1 MFGLGLIKG
10 TALGLTGG
18 ILIGLVFKE
27 ACKQLKD
34 KKNQRFNNSS
44 VNENSSDDIQAVSY
58 THLTLPTN

>member
-1 MFGLGLIKG
+1 MFGLGLIKD

-34 KKNQRFNNSS
+34 KKSQRFNNSS
-44 VNENSSDDIQAVSY
+44 VNENSSDDIQED
-58 THLTLPTN
+58 

>member
-27 ACKQLKD
+27 ACKQIKN
-34 KKNQRFNNSS
+34 KKNQRSKNPSL
-44 VNENSSDDIQAVSY
+44 NENSYDDTQEV
-58 THLTLPTN
+58 

>member
-1 MFGLGLIKG
+1 MKLFGLGLIKG
-10 TALGLTGG
+10 TTIGLTGG

-44 VNENSSDDIQAVSY
+44 VNENASDDIQED
-58 THLTLPTN
+58 

>member
-34 KKNQRFNNSS
+34 KKNQRFNNSY
-44 VNENSSDDIQAVSY
+44 VNENSSDDIQKD
-58 THLTLPTN
+58 

>member
-34 KKNQRFNNSS
+34 KKNQRLNNSS
-44 VNENSSDDIQAVSY
+44 VNENTRDDTKEV
-58 THLTLPTN
+58 

>member
-27 ACKQLKD
+27 ACKQIKN
-34 KKNQRFNNSS
+34 KKIRRSKNPSL
-44 VNENSSDDIQAVSY
+44 NENSHDDTQEV
-58 THLTLPTN
+58 

>member
-1 MFGLGLIKG
+1 MKLFGLGLIKR

-34 KKNQRFNNSS
+34 KKYQRSNNSS
-44 VNENSSDDIQAVSY
+44 LNENSHDDIKEV
-58 THLTLPTN
+58 

>member
-27 ACKQLKD
+27 ACKQFKD

-44 VNENSSDDIQAVSY
+44 VNENSRDDIKED
-58 THLTLPTN
+58 

>member
-34 KKNQRFNNSS
+34 KKNQRFKNSS
-44 VNENSSDDIQAVSY
+44 VNENSRDDTQEV
-58 THLTLPTN
+58 

>member
-1 MFGLGLIKG
+1 MKLFGLGLIKR
-10 TALGLTGG
+10 TALRLTGG

-44 VNENSSDDIQAVSY
+44 VNENASDDIQED
-58 THLTLPTN
+58 